1 MATFQQIESAIKS
14 NRPQPIYLL
23 MGDEPY
29 FIDLLADAAE
39 NHLLDESEKA
49 FNLHILYGK
58 DVRTDQ
64 VLDACM
70 QFPMG
75 ADRQVII
82 LKEAQN
88 MEDFKQKDAL
98 EKWAN
103 YAKQP
108 QPSTVLVICYKY
120 GKVDGKTKFV
130 KALNAMD
137 VVFESKKI
145 YENQVP
151 AFIEESLRGKGYKV
165 SPKAASML
173 GEFLGTD
180 LSRIINEIE
189 KLALIVPKG
198 GEITAQVIDKNIG
211 ISKDYNNFELTKAMA
226 KKDQKLVLR
235 ILKYFAANPNKNPPV
250 VTIAIVYNF
259 ITRLM
264 RFATLPDKSRF
275 NAAKALGVNPY
286 AVDELIEAARH
297 YKLVNLPWAIDF
309 LREGDMKIKGF
320 RGNTRADSHA
330 ILQETIFKIMA
341 L

>member
-14 NRPQPIYLL
+14 KQPKPIYLL

-49 FNLHILYGK
+49 FNLNVMYGK

-64 VLDACM
+64 VLDECKR
-70 QFPMG
+70 FPMG
-75 ADRQVII
+75 ADRQVVI

-108 QPSTVLVICYKY
+108 QPTTVLIICYKY
-120 GKVDGKTKFV
+120 GKVDGKTKFM
-130 KALNAMD
+130 KALGAMD
-137 VVFESKKI
+137 AVFESKKL
-145 YENQVP
+145 YDNQVP

-180 LSRIINEIE
+180 LSRIINEID
-189 KLALIVPKG
+189 KLSLIVPSG

-226 KKDQKLVLR
+226 KKNQKLVLR
-235 ILKYFAANPNKNPPV
+235 ILKYFAANPGKNPPV
-250 VTIAIVYNF
+250 VTITIVYNF
-259 ITRLM
+259 ISRLM
-264 RFATLPDKSRF
+264 RFAALPDKSRF
-275 NAAKALGVNPY
+275 AAAKALGINTF
-286 AVDELIEAARH
+286 AVDELIDAASN
-297 YKLVNLPWAIDF
+297 YKLANLPWAIDF
-309 LREGDMKIKGF
+309 LREGDMKIKGM
-320 RGNTRADSHA
+320 RGNPRADAHA